1 MDAQLKALFKERQY
15 VKFSAYGF
23 LKNLRFFEPFLVLY
37 LLSKG
42 LSFTEIGVLIGLREL
57 VVMIAE
63 IPSGLIADVLGR
75 RRTLASSFVFYMIS
89 FIAFFVSQNFV
100 GFLVAMFFFAVGDA
114 FRTGVHKAMIFE
126 YLLKQQK
133 QHYKTDYYG
142 RTRSWSQIGTAFSS
156 LLAGA
161 FVVLTGDY
169 GLIFLFS
176 IVPYIADLLLVM
188 SYPKWLDGDSDN
200 AKASVGQRFKIVWKA
215 FLNSLKNIF
224 MLRGL
229 TNNAVHS
236 AFFASAKDYL
246 QPLLKALA
254 LSLPLQ
260 LFQEAEKQSAMIIGL
275 VYFLIY
281 VGTSFMSR
289 YAGNFAKLFSQP
301 SKPLNLTLFA
311 GLLAGIVSGFFFR
324 NGFELMAVVF
334 FMVILFNENLR
345 KPIGIAYVATLT
357 DQKSMATLLSVQSQ
371 LKALLA
377 AIFAPLIGFLADKFG
392 IGNALIIF
400 GVVVIVLSPFY
411 WVRRVKEEG

>member
-1 MDAQLKALFKERQY
+1 MDAQLKALLKDRQY

-23 LKNLRFFEPFLVLY
+23 LKNLRFFEPFLVLC
-37 LLSKG
+37 LLSEG
-42 LSFTEIGVLIGLREL
+42 ISYTEIGLLIGLREL

-63 IPSGLIADVLGR
+63 IPSGLIADALGR

-89 FIAFFVSQNFV
+89 FVAFFVSQNFI
-100 GFLVAMFFFAVGDA
+100 GFAAAMFFFAVGDA

-126 YLLKQQK
+126 YLQKHHK
-133 QHYKTDYYG
+133 QHFKTDYYG
-142 RTRSWSQIGTAFSS
+142 RTRSWSQMGTALSS

-169 GLIFLFS
+169 GLVFLFS
-176 IVPYIADLLLVM
+176 VIPYIADLLLVM
-188 SYPKWLDGDSDN
+188 SYPKWMDGDKES
-200 AKASVGQRFKIVWKA
+200 AKSSMKERFKVVWKA
-215 FLNSLKNIF
+215 FLISLKNTF

-236 AFFASAKDYL
+236 AFYASAKDYL

-254 LSLPLQ
+254 LSLPIQ
-260 LFQEAEKQSAMIIGL
+260 LFQEDEKQAAMIIGL

-289 YAGNFAKLFSQP
+289 YAGNFAKLFKQQ
-301 SKPLNLTLFA
+301 SKPLNLTLIA
-311 GLLAGIVSGFFFR
+311 GLMAGIVSGFFFQF
-324 NGFELMAVVF
+324 GFELMAVLF

-345 KPIGIAYVATLT
+345 KPIGTAYVAALT

-377 AIFAPLIGFLADKFG
+377 AIFAPLIGFLADQFG
-392 IGNALIIF
+392 VGNALIIF
-400 GVVVIVLSPFY
+400 GIVVIALSPFY
-411 WVRRVKEEG
+411 WVRRVREVA

>member
-1 MDAQLKALFKERQY
+1 MDKQLKTLLDDRQY

-57 VVMIAE
+57 VVMVSE
-63 IPSGLIADVLGR
+63 IPSGLIADALGR

-89 FIAFFVSQNFV
+89 FIAFFVSHNFI
-100 GFLVAMFFFAVGDA
+100 GFIAAMFFFAVGDA

-126 YLLKQQK
+126 YLQKQQK
-133 QHYKTDYYG
+133 QHFKTDYYG
-142 RTRSWSQIGTAFSS
+142 RTRSWSQMGTAFSS

-176 IVPYIADLLLVM
+176 VVPYMADLLLVM
-188 SYPKWLDGDSDN
+188 SYPKWLDGDKES
-200 AKASVGQRFKIVWKA
+200 AKSSIKQRFKVVWKA
-215 FLNSLKNIF
+215 FLVSLKNTF

-236 AFFASAKDYL
+236 AFYASAKDYL

-254 LSLPLQ
+254 LSLPIQ
-260 LFQEAEKQSAMIIGL
+260 LFQEDEKQAAMIIGL

-289 YAGNFAKLFSQP
+289 YAGNFAKLFTQQ
-301 SKPLNLTLFA
+301 SKPLNLTLIA
-311 GLLAGIVSGFFFR
+311 GLMAGIVSGIFFQFS
-324 NGFELMAVVF
+324 FELMAVLF

-345 KPIGIAYVATLT
+345 KPIGTAYVAALT

-377 AIFAPLIGFLADKFG
+377 AIFAPLIGFLADQFG
-392 IGNALIIF
+392 VGNALIIF
-400 GVVVIVLSPFY
+400 GVAVIALSPFY
-411 WVRRVKEEG
+411 WVRRVREVA

>member
-1 MDAQLKALFKERQY
+1 MDAQLKALLKDRQY
-15 VKFSAYGF
+15 AKFSAYGF

-63 IPSGLIADVLGR
+63 IPSGLIADALGR

-100 GFLVAMFFFAVGDA
+100 GFMVAMFFFAVGDA

-126 YLLKQQK
+126 YLQRQQR
-133 QHYKTDYYG
+133 QNYKTDYYG
-142 RTRSWSQIGTAFSS
+142 RTRSWSQMGTALSS

-188 SYPKWLDGDSDN
+188 SYPKWLDGDTDG
-200 AKASVGQRFKIVWKA
+200 AKVSVGERFKIVWKA
-215 FLNSLKNIF
+215 FLASLKNAF

-236 AFFASAKDYL
+236 AFYASAKDYL

-254 LSLPLQ
+254 LSLPIQ
-260 LFQEAEKQSAMIIGL
+260 LFQEDEKQAAMIIGL

-289 YAGNFAKLFSQP
+289 YAGNFAKLFNQP
-301 SKPLNLTLFA
+301 SKPLNLTLIL
-311 GLLAGIVSGFFFR
+311 GLVAGIVSGFFFQF
-324 NGFELMAVVF
+324 GFELMAVLF

-345 KPIGIAYVATLT
+345 KPIGTAYVAALT

-377 AIFAPLIGFLADKFG
+377 AIFAPLIGFLADQFG
-392 IGNALIIF
+392 VGNALIIF
-400 GVVVIVLSPFY
+400 GVAVIEMSPFY
-411 WVRRVKEEG
+411 WVKRVR

>member
-1 MDAQLKALFKERQY
+1 MDAQLKALFNERQY
-15 VKFSAYGF
+15 IKFSAYGF

-57 VVMIAE
+57 LVMITE
-63 IPSGLIADVLGR
+63 IPSGLLADALGR

-89 FIAFFVSQNFV
+89 FVAFFVSQNFI
-100 GFLVAMFFFAVGDA
+100 GFLVAMSFFAVGDA

-126 YLLKQQK
+126 YLQKQQK
-133 QHYKTDYYG
+133 QHFKTDYYG
-142 RTRSWSQIGTAFSS
+142 RTRSWSQMGTALSS

-176 IVPYIADLLLVM
+176 VVPYIADLLLVM
-188 SYPKWLDGDSDN
+188 SYPKWLDGDAESSKISI
-200 AKASVGQRFKIVWKA
+200 AQRFRIVWRA
-215 FLNSLKNIF
+215 FLVSLKNTF
-224 MLRGL
+224 LLRGL

-236 AFFASAKDYL
+236 AFYASAKDYL

-254 LSLPLQ
+254 LSLPIQ
-260 LFQEAEKQSAMIIGL
+260 LFQEDEKQAAMIIGL

-301 SKPLNLTLFA
+301 SKPLNLTLIA
-311 GLLAGIVSGFFFR
+311 GLLAGIVSGFFFQF
-324 NGFELMAVVF
+324 GFELIAVVF

-377 AIFAPLIGFLADKFG
+377 AIFAPLIGFLADQFG

-400 GVVVIVLSPFY
+400 GVAVIVLSPLY
-411 WVRRVKEEG
+411 WVKRVREGG

>member
-1 MDAQLKALFKERQY
+1 MDAQLKVLLKERQY

-42 LSFTEIGVLIGLREL
+42 MSYTEIGVLIGLREL
-57 VVMIAE
+57 VVMITE
-63 IPSGLIADVLGR
+63 IPSGLIADALGR

-89 FIAFFVSQNFV
+89 FVAFFVSQSFM
-100 GFLVAMFFFAVGDA
+100 GFLVAMLFFAVGDA

-126 YLLKQQK
+126 YLLKQLK
-133 QHYKTDYYG
+133 QDYKTDYYG
-142 RTRSWSQIGTAFSS
+142 RTRSWSQMGTAFSS

-188 SYPKWLDGDSDN
+188 SYPKWLDGDTGS
-200 AKASVGQRFKIVWKA
+200 AKVSVGERFKLVWKV
-215 FLNSLKNIF
+215 FLVSLKNTF

-236 AFFASAKDYL
+236 AFYASAKDYL

-260 LFQEAEKQSAMIIGL
+260 LFQEAEKQAAMIVGL

-281 VGTSFMSR
+281 IGTSIMSR

-301 SKPLNLTLFA
+301 SKPLNLTLYV
-311 GLLAGIVSGFFFR
+311 GLMAGIVSGFFFQH
-324 NGFELMAVVF
+324 GFELMAVVF

-377 AIFAPLIGFLADKFG
+377 AIFAPFIGFLADKFG

-400 GVVVIVLSPFY
+400 GIVVIVLSPFY
-411 WVRRVKEEG
+411 WVRRVREEG